1 MDPFAHRIHQ
11 HRARPVEQVAGGNH
25 LPAWSQ
31 EVPFGRWRSG
41 CGTPEDAEDGSEWGV
56 CVCVGR
62 SVERI
67 ETQQVL
73 GLGCDAQ
80 RLGTLHLLGCDARD
94 ELGPG
99 KGLAHDLVGVDV
111 EFLLRIAGGP
121 DPRRSG
127 VASECGPAHLVG
139 ENATG
144 EGDLLE
150 EDRELS
156 GRGGM
161 PVFFFDDVSAQR
173 DAKGHRSAP
182 SRAADASGL
191 RGRTTP
197 CCMATS
203 VGRDLEGH
211 ADRHR
216 RIDRSGQDHGR
227 QSGRWTAR
235 HSVSC
240 DRRRQATGRRSDARV
255 WRVDLHRQR
264 RSPTTS
270 DARCLRSL
278 WSASRTS
285 LQIMTTSSSK
295 RPSTDVRFVSPSL
308 LQPPSCS
315 GPGAGRGRCIA

>member
-144 EGDLLE
+144 EGVCWRRIE
-150 EDRELS
+150 NSPVVEGCRCSSSMMCRLS
-156 GRGGM
+156 VM
-161 PVFFFDDVSAQR
+161 PKGTDQLPVGLPTLVVSA
-173 DAKGHRSAP
+173 AGPHRAAWPRRSVVI
-182 SRAADASGL
+182 SRAMLIAIAGS
-191 RGRTTP
+191 
-197 CCMATS
+197 
-203 VGRDLEGH
+203 
-211 ADRHR
+211 
-216 RIDRSGQDHGR
+216 I
-227 QSGRWTAR
+227 
-235 HSVSC
+235 
-240 DRRRQATGRRSDARV
+240 
-255 WRVDLHRQR
+255 
-264 RSPTTS
+264 
-270 DARCLRSL
+270 
-278 WSASRTS
+278 
-285 LQIMTTSSSK
+285 
-295 RPSTDVRFVSPSL
+295 
-308 LQPPSCS
+308 
-315 GPGAGRGRCIA
+315 GAGKTTVAKAVDGRLGIPSHAIDDDKQRVGARTPEFGAWICIGNAVPRRLQTQGVCAHSGAPRGPRCRS